1 MSRLTE
7 IDAEIERLTAER
19 AEEMK
24 KTRVEVLA
32 DVKEKIKTYRLTPTE
47 LKSVLKPLRVRK
59 AKEEAEE
66 ASAEEAAAAAPAPA
80 KKAAARK
87 KAAKAA

>member
-1 MSRLTE
+1 MNRLAE

-19 AEEMK
+19 AEELK
-24 KTRVEVLA
+24 KNRAEVLA
-32 DVKEKIKTYRLTPTE
+32 DVKEKIKAYRLTPTE

-59 AKEEAEE
+59 AKEEA
-66 ASAEEAAAAAPAPA
+66 AEGGTDEAAAAAPAPA
-80 KKAAARK
+80 KKKTTRK